1 MSERTRILSIDGG
14 GIRGMIPALVL
25 AELEKRAGK
34 PVADL
39 FDLVAGTST
48 GGILACGLT
57 IPGAG
62 GRPRYAANELIA
74 LYEQEGPNIFDR
86 SLLKRITSLEGII
99 DERYPTHPLQ
109 SILGRYFGKA
119 RLREA
124 LTRVLVTA
132 YEIER
137 RTPWFFRSERA
148 KADAGYDFPMAEVAL
163 ATSAAPTYF
172 EPAKLA
178 VPGAPTDYFALIDG
192 GVFAVN
198 PGMCAWA
205 EARALGLPDDTVV
218 LSLGT
223 GSLIRRIPYDEAK
236 DWGLIQWAQP
246 ILDVVFDG
254 SSDTVDYQ
262 LGQVIG
268 EERRFRL
275 QTTLETASDD
285 MDDASEENLR
295 NLRLEGENLI
305 ERESAQLDAVVELLV

>member
-1 MSERTRILSIDGG
+1 MSQRTRILSIDGG
-14 GIRGMIPALVL
+14 GIRGMIPAIVL

-34 PVADL
+34 PVAEL
-39 FDLVAGTST
+39 FDLVVGTST

-57 IPGAG
+57 VPGSA

-268 EERRFRL
+268 EKRRFRL

-305 ERESAQLDAVVELLV
+305 ERESAQLDAVVQLLV

>member
-1 MSERTRILSIDGG
+1 MLETDDTLPERTTVEVSVVIPCLNEADTLGACVRKAQLAFEHCAAHGEVIVADNGSTDGSQEIARLLGARVVNVFARGYGHALKG
-14 GIRGMIPALVL
+14 GIAAARGTFVIM
-25 AELEKRAGK
+25 G
-34 PVADL
+34 D
-39 FDLVAGTST
+39 
-48 GGILACGLT
+48 
-57 IPGAG
+57 
-62 GRPRYAANELIA
+62 
-74 LYEQEGPNIFDR
+74 
-86 SLLKRITSLEGII
+86 
-99 DERYPTHPLQ
+99 
-109 SILGRYFGKA
+109 
-119 RLREA
+119 
-124 LTRVLVTA
+124 
-132 YEIER
+132 
-137 RTPWFFRSERA
+137 
-148 KADAGYDFPMAEVAL
+148 ADASYDFPMAEVAL